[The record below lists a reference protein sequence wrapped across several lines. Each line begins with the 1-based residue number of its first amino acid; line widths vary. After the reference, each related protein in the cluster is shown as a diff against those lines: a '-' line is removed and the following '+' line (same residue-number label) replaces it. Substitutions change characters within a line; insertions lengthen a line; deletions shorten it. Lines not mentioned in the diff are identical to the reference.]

1 MRNSLIKEI
10 ECLNWKFHESIIV
23 GLIVC
28 FSWIKCGDII
38 ELPHQL
44 TLIFLLYEKKYF

>member
-1 MRNSLIKEI
+1 MRISWNKEI
-10 ECLNWKFHESIIV
+10 ECLNCKFHESIIV

-38 ELPHQL
+38 EFGHQL
-44 TLIFLLYEKKYF
+44 TLIFLLYE